1 MKKIF
6 TKADE
11 MEVFINFKACR
22 NAYVFV
28 EIALAIHCL
37 IYRLKT
43 GELPWAW
50 LVFIVSGL
58 VFQGTKMIETKRL
71 TEPGYLD
78 EE

>member
-6 TKADE
+6 EKADE
-11 MEVFINFKACR
+11 MEMAINCKAAR
-22 NAYVFV
+22 NAFVFA
-28 EIALAIHCL
+28 EAALAVYCL

-50 LVFIVSGL
+50 LIFILSGL
-58 VFQGTKMIETKRL
+58 VFLCTKLIETKRL
-71 TEPGYLD
+71 TESGDTD